1 MFISYEIM
9 AEHCGN
15 LSVYSEGEGNG
26 STFTIEIP
34 ADMPRNE
41 ASSNNS
47 KQTKSNNSDPNNTT
61 EEAQSTISATDISL
75 TQASRMS
82 NIIDG
87 NNKNNIIKN
96 VHLAGINESTITVLV
111 VDDAATNRKMLCR
124 LLSSSPSED
133 TSLVCDEAID
143 GEDAVQK
150 VKLSMIDNKNDNG
163 ERYKVILMDYEMP
176 RMNGPSAVKLIRE
189 LGFDGLIIGIT
200 GHAGEDELNA
210 FTTNGANQVIV
221 KPVNTVELKSI
232 IINHSKEKIQVDE
245 EITLH
250 V

>member
-34 ADMPRNE
+34 ADMPTKDMTSPKSIRRVHL
-41 ASSNNS
+41 SSGKLNNITEEL
-47 KQTKSNNSDPNNTT
+47 KCNNTT
-61 EEAQSTISATDISL
+61 TDIAL
-75 TQASRMS
+75 AMNAARMS
-82 NIIDG
+82 NIIET
-87 NNKNNIIKN
+87 NSKNIIVKN
-96 VHLAGINESTITVLV
+96 IPLFEIKESTILILV

-124 LLSSSPSED
+124 LLSSSPSD
-133 TSLVCDEAID
+133 DASLVCDEAID

-150 VKLSMIDNKNDNG
+150 VKASIIESISK
-163 ERYKVILMDYEMP
+163 YKVILMDYEMP
-176 RMNGPSAVKLIRE
+176 RLNGPDAVKSIRE
-189 LGFDGLIIGIT
+189 LGYDGLIIGIT

-221 KPVNTVELKSI
+221 KPVNTKELKDI
-232 IINHSKEKIQVDE
+232 IIKYSNEKIQINE

-250 V
+250 I